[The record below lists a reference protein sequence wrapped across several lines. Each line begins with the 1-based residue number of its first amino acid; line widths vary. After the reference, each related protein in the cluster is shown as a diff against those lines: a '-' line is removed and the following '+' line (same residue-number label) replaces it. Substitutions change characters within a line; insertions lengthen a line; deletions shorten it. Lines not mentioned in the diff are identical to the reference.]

1 MVAKMV
7 AWLPVAAIAV
17 AVAYAAAPRS
27 ADLRGF
33 DPAGM
38 ARLETAMWRDYYE
51 RHYPSLFYHLYESS
65 RTQFGFSPLDSV
77 RIALSAAQAAK
88 TFQPTHS
95 RVEAVAALPH
105 LVDYYSLLRAAAP
118 SAFELAETANL
129 ELDWWQARREQVA
142 PGDYGLTI
150 ARVAALTYGTPA
162 EGGAMLAYGI
172 GRAQAMAY
180 RDARGAGITGQDWSD
195 IEAQLREAYRQL
207 KLAIGPPA

>member
-1 MVAKMV
+1 LLGKEGAMVAKMV

-95 RVEAVAALPH
+95 RG
-105 LVDYYSLLRAAAP
+105 AAASRRLLQP
-118 SAFELAETANL
+118 A
-129 ELDWWQARREQVA
+129 ARRGTVGFRAGGNRKSRARLVA
-142 PGDYGLTI
+142 
-150 ARVAALTYGTPA
+150 GT
-162 EGGAMLAYGI
+162 
-172 GRAQAMAY
+172 
-180 RDARGAGITGQDWSD
+180 T
-195 IEAQLREAYRQL
+195 
-207 KLAIGPPA
+207 